1 MASYLLRRVG
11 TSALVLLL
19 ASIVVFVGVRAL
31 PGDAALALAGEER
44 DPAALEQIREKYGLN
59 DPVPVQYVRYLGN
72 SLQGDLGFSTR
83 TGLDVT
89 EIIVDRLPVTLELAL
104 LSLAVGLLIGI
115 PAGILSALRR
125 GTWIDNTSNAFGLLG
140 LSIPNFW
147 LGLVLILV
155 VSVQLGL
162 LPASGYVPFLD
173 DPVGNLQ
180 RMILPAIV
188 LGTGLSAVLMRQMRS
203 AMLETMSADYVRT
216 ARSKGLSE
224 RQVVLVHALRNSL
237 ITVVTILGLE
247 LGALI
252 SGSVVTESIFQIPG
266 FGRLIIEAVQRR
278 DYPVIQGVALVS
290 AVAYILINF
299 FVDVLYSVL
308 NPRVRVTGRAG

>member
-19 ASIVVFVGVRAL
+19 ASLVVFVGVRAL
-31 PGDAALALAGEER
+31 PGDAARALAGEESS
-44 DPAALEQIREKYGLN
+44 PAVLAQIREKYGLD

-83 TGLDVT
+83 TGLDVPD
-89 EIIVDRLPVTLELAL
+89 IILQRLPVTLELAL
-104 LSLAVGLLIGI
+104 LSLAVGLLIGL
-115 PAGILSALRR
+115 PAGILAALRR
-125 GTWIDNTSNAFGLLG
+125 GTWIDNASNAFGLLG

-162 LPASGYVPFLD
+162 LPASGYVPFLE
-173 DPVGNLQ
+173 DPIANLQ
-180 RMILPAIV
+180 RMLLPAIV

-203 AMLETMSADYVRT
+203 AMLETMSSDYIRT

-224 RQVVLVHALRNSL
+224 RSVVLVHALRNSL
-237 ITVVTILGLE
+237 VTVVTVLGLQ

-252 SGSVVTESIFQIPG
+252 SGAVITEQIFVIPG
-266 FGRLIIEAVQRR
+266 FGRLIVDGVFTR
-278 DYPVIQGVALVS
+278 DYPVIQGVALVT
-290 AVAYILINF
+290 VFGYV
-299 FVDVLYSVL
+299 FVNLLVDLTYSFL
-308 NPRVRVTGRAG
+308 NPRIRVSGGAS